1 MKQFDRSE
9 EFMFRNY
16 LWDKYGGV
24 GYFVATD
31 FTKMKN

>member
-16 LWDKYGGV
+16 HRDKCGGV
-24 GYFVATD
+24 GYFVTTD
-31 FTKMKN
+31 FTKVKN